1 MGHPADNRPLEAR
14 KDGSG
19 MSEDHLDGQA
29 PDGVPANGAPYDVL
43 TLPEPDP
50 DRLPPLIRP
59 AVDFIARIRATVH
72 TKLLA
77 AFLVIAVLLVAMG
90 VMSILVIGRMNDQAN
105 QLIELQQ
112 LSELSRRGIY
122 SVTAQSHFR
131 AMALITRVDS
141 WNDKVETAKTEFA
154 ETLDAIEAIGG
165 PGVQASVDRM
175 RGIDD
180 RFSEAGAEVLALYE
194 AGDLDRALDLHISA
208 EHEISHELEDE
219 LNVLVGSLARRVDD
233 ASAEL
238 ASLHRFLMIAVGLFA
253 GISLLIA
260 LALGAVLS
268 WSLIRPVRKVDHA
281 LGRIAGGDF
290 EEDIVVPNRD
300 EFGRLAVN
308 LNRTRGQLAK
318 MYKEL
323 EDLNENLE
331 RTVEEQLGRLRR
343 AEQLRRYLA
352 PQVADAVL
360 SGGGTVALTSTRR
373 NLSILVASIRGFS
386 SMSERVEPEELIDGV
401 NRHFSLMTDVVF
413 RHGGTM
419 DKYVGDGIQ
428 SFFGDPIPFDDHAER
443 AVATALEMRQQLR
456 DLRARWPLQRDEDLN
471 VGIGISTGYVTVGN
485 IGSDTR
491 TEYTVIGNH
500 VNLASRLAQL
510 AGPDQI
516 LVSERTLAV
525 PEVKERVHATALD
538 EITLEGFLRPVGVF
552 EVADLPAPIRR
563 RL

>member
-1 MGHPADNRPLEAR
+1 MA
-14 KDGSG
+14 
-19 MSEDHLDGQA
+19 EDQLDGLA
-29 PDGVPANGAPYDVL
+29 PDDVPAGAPPDVL
-43 TLPEPDP
+43 TLPERDP
-50 DRLPPLIRP
+50 ERLPPMIRP

-90 VMSILVIGRMNDQAN
+90 VMSILVIGRMNDQAT
-105 QLIELQQ
+105 QLIELQ
-112 LSELSRRGIY
+112 ELSDLSRQGIY
-122 SVTAQSHFR
+122 GVTAQSHFR

-141 WNDKVETAKTEFA
+141 WNDKIETAKTEF
-154 ETLDAIEAIGG
+154 TKDLDAIAAIGG
-165 PGVQASVDRM
+165 PGVQASVERM
-175 RGIDD
+175 RGIDE
-180 RFSEAGAEVLALYE
+180 RFAEAGDEVLALYG
-194 AGDLDRALDLHISA
+194 AGDLDRALELHISA

-219 LNVLVGSLARRVDD
+219 LNLLIDSFEQRIDD
-233 ASAEL
+233 AAAEL
-238 ASLHRFLMIAVGLFA
+238 ASLHRFLMVAVGLFS

-260 LALGAVLS
+260 LGLGAVLS
-268 WSLIRPVRKVDHA
+268 WSLIRPVRKMDHA
-281 LGRIAGGDF
+281 LARIAGGDF
-290 EEDIVVPNRD
+290 EEHVEVPNRD
-300 EFGRLAVN
+300 EFGRLTLN
-308 LNRTRGQLAK
+308 LNRTRGQLAT

-331 RTVEEQLGRLRR
+331 KTVEEQLGQLRQ

-360 SGGGTVALTSTRR
+360 NGGATMALSSTRR
-373 NLSILVASIRGFS
+373 NLSILVANIRGFA

-401 NRHFSLMTDVVF
+401 NQHFSLMTDIVF

-443 AVATALEMRQQLR
+443 AVVTALEMRQQLR
-456 DLRARWPLQRDEDLN
+456 DLRTKWPLQRDQELD

-525 PEVKERVHATALD
+525 PAVKERVHSTPFD
-538 EITLEGFLRPVGVF
+538 EIVLEGFQRPVGVF
-552 EVADLPAPIRR
+552 EIADQPAPLRG

>member
-1 MGHPADNRPLEAR
+1 MAKDRPE
-14 KDGSG
+14 GF
-19 MSEDHLDGQA
+19 A
-29 PDGVPANGAPYDVL
+29 PDDVPASGAPSDVLTDVL

-90 VMSILVIGRMNDQAN
+90 VLSILVIGRMNHQAN
-105 QLIELQQ
+105 QLIELQH
-112 LSELSRRGIY
+112 LADLSRQGIY
-122 SVTAQSHFR
+122 GVTAQSHFR

-141 WNDKVETAKTEFA
+141 WNDKIAAAKTEFA
-154 ETLDAIEAIGG
+154 KDLDAIEAIGG

-175 RGIDD
+175 RTIDE
-180 RFSEAGAEVLALYE
+180 RFAEAGAEVLALYE

-219 LNVLVGSLARRVDD
+219 LNALIASFVRRTDE

-238 ASLHRFLMIAVGLFA
+238 ASLHRFLMISVGLFA

-260 LALGAVLS
+260 LGLGAVLS
-268 WSLIRPVRKVDHA
+268 WSLIRPVRKMDHA
-281 LGRIAGGDF
+281 LARIAGGDF
-290 EEDIVVPNRD
+290 GEPVEVPNRD
-300 EFGRLAVN
+300 EFGRLMVN

-323 EDLNENLE
+323 SDLNENLE
-331 RTVEEQLGRLRR
+331 LTVEQQLGELRN

-360 SGGGTVALTSTRR
+360 SGGGTVSLTSTRR

-386 SMSERVEPEELIDGV
+386 SLSERLEPEELIDGV
-401 NRHFSLMTDVVF
+401 NQHFSLMTDVVF

-419 DKYVGDGIQ
+419 DKYVGDGIL

-443 AVATALEMRQQLR
+443 AVVTALEMRQQLR
-456 DLRARWPLQRDEDLN
+456 DLRARWPLQRDEELN

-491 TEYTVIGNH
+491 TEYTVIGNQ

-525 PEVKERVHATALD
+525 PEVKERVHATGLD
-538 EITLEGFLRPVGVF
+538 EITLEGFRRPVGVF
-552 EVADLPAPIRR
+552 EIADLPAPLRH